1 MIPPRYL
8 TNQPEAVET
17 RTLKDMR
24 TNAPQHRNLEVH
36 RPNKRWTL
44 NFKNC
49 NSTQTR
55 RQRRGIATVELAL
68 VLPVMLIL
76 VLGTIEVCQ
85 RIFLRQSSLLVAY
98 EGARLAAR
106 SITSSQEV
114 KARCNEMLTQRR
126 VTGGTVEIIPENLLA
141 LAPGELFTIRVTV
154 PWASNSPTRFV
165 LQDQGTVS
173 VDVHMLRE

>member
-1 MIPPRYL
+1 MYKRAPKFRS
-8 TNQPEAVET
+8 QP
-17 RTLKDMR
+17 
-24 TNAPQHRNLEVH
+24 
-36 RPNKRWTL
+36 KRL
-44 NFKNC
+44 RK
-49 NSTQTR
+49 
-55 RQRRGIATVELAL
+55 GIATVELAM

-106 SITSSQEV
+106 SITSSQDV
-114 KARCNEMLTQRR
+114 ISRCNAMLEQRR
-126 VTGGTVEIIPENLLA
+126 VVGGQVEIIPENLLA
-141 LAPGELFTIRVTV
+141 LAPGDLFTIRVTV

-165 LQDQGTVS
+165 LKDQGTVS